1 MSNDQTGLAGGG
13 PEGHREG
20 LVDKAEGLESIALQR
35 CRPGRRAVH
44 YNVVRERSNDVSR
57 VLVAIVGDV
66 AEVSPIR
73 PASTVLQIE
82 LRLPSS
88 LPRLA

>member
-1 MSNDQTGLAGGG
+1 VSNDQTGLAGGG

-35 CRPGRRAVH
+35 CRPVRRAVH
-44 YNVVRERSNDVSR
+44 YNVRERSNDVRR